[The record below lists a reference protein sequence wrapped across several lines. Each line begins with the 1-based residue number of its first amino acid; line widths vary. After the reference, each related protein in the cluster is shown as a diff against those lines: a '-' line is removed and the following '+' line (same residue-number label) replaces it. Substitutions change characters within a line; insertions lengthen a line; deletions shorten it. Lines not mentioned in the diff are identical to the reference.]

1 MTPGVSPTVVVKGF
15 QGMAAI
21 KQTPPKPGNTRSRV
35 SGFIVSCQ
43 QLRGFIRLHECPF
56 P

>member
-1 MTPGVSPTVVVKGF
+1 MTPGVSPTAVVKGF

-21 KQTPPKPGNTRSRV
+21 KQRPPKRGNTGSPV

-43 QLRGFIRLHECPF
+43 LLEENK
-56 P
+56 

>member
-21 KQTPPKPGNTRSRV
+21 NQRPPAETQAREFQALLSLATDH
-35 SGFIVSCQ
+35 SD
-43 QLRGFIRLHECPF
+43 QLARPDSS
-56 P
+56 